1 MRRAHGHNKCVDRG
15 YALLNLQMQYTTGMG
30 MGGKTLL
37 SGWRGTLF
45 KEWSWLTAITA
56 GSGLPET
63 PIYLAV
69 VPGTGVTGSIRPE
82 YTGAPLYTAPSGY
95 FLNPA
100 AYTAPLTG
108 QWGSAGRD
116 SIIGPSQFTLNTS
129 LGRTFRLNGRC
140 NLDLRVDS
148 TNFLNHPTFT
158 SWYTNITSPQFGLP
172 TAANA
177 MRSMQ
182 TTLRLRF

>member
-1 MRRAHGHNKCVDRG
+1 MVAEVLCMRRAHGHNKCVDRG

-82 YTGAPLYTAPSGY
+82 YTGAPLYTAPSG
-95 FLNPA
+95 
-100 AYTAPLTG
+100 
-108 QWGSAGRD
+108 
-116 SIIGPSQFTLNTS
+116 
-129 LGRTFRLNGRC
+129 
-140 NLDLRVDS
+140 
-148 TNFLNHPTFT
+148 
-158 SWYTNITSPQFGLP
+158 
-172 TAANA
+172 
-177 MRSMQ
+177 
-182 TTLRLRF
+182 